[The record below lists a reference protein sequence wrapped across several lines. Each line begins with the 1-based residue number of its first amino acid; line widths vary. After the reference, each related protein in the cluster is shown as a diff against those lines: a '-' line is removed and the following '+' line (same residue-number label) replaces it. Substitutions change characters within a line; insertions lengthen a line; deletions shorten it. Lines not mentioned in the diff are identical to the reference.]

1 MNRLAFNQ
9 TARVSSRS
17 WQSLLG
23 AAVAAALLSACGGN
37 TTAPPEQKGADVE
50 TRIPTTG
57 KITAIDN
64 QPITTVTTAPI
75 VDTNGLALL
84 KDKNSILSKRS
95 VYFDYDSYVIRDE
108 FKTLVESHAA
118 FLAKHPAY
126 KMLIQGNADERGSRE
141 YNLALGQ
148 KRADALKRALSIMG
162 GREDQLEAVSLG
174 KEKPRNAGHDEAAW
188 AENRRDDMLYS
199 GEF

>member
-1 MNRLAFNQ
+1 MNRPAFDQ
-9 TARVSSRS
+9 ISRVSCR
-17 WQSLLG
+17 SLLT

-37 TTAPPEQKGADVE
+37 STAPVEQKGADVE

-57 KITAIDN
+57 KIAAIDN

-108 FKTLVESHAA
+108 FKQLVEAHAA

-162 GREDQLEAVSLG
+162 GHEEQLEAVSLG
-174 KEKPRNAGHDEAAW
+174 KEKPRNAGHDESAW